1 MAQIILCAGIAWLP
15 YMRPV
20 GTYQLANVLRN
31 EGYTVQVIDNFP
43 YIAKKGYQTVID
55 LFEHFVQEDTLWI
68 GFSTTWFKK
77 MVGPGAV
84 VDPGHVYKD
93 VQSIVTNTVL
103 FSNDELS
110 LIKESVLKRSPKCK
124 FVIGGGRAVM
134 GHFNSEDLPYVSSG
148 PYIDCYIEGYADTS
162 VVKWTKYLEGKN
174 PFIQLKKNLDGSSRI
189 DDDHKASTFDYNN
202 HKFTWDDRDLVN
214 RGEALPMEIARGCI
228 FKCNF
233 CAYPLNGRKKL
244 DYLKDPAIILDQ
256 LEENYDRFGTTK
268 YWFLDDTFNDSPEK
282 LEILYNQ
289 VFSKLK
295 FKLNFNA
302 YMRLDLM
309 NAHPHTIDL
318 LHASGVGGFSLG
330 IESLNY
336 ESNKSIGKGIS
347 RDKIISTLQK
357 IKDTCTNAYVDAQF
371 IMGLPH
377 DTEASIR
384 SWVTEVLTP
393 EFPLTQAKVHPLSL
407 TSFKVVQNIW
417 TSDFEKYPEK
427 YGYTFPKSDNLA
439 HWVNNVGF
447 SLTDAR
453 RLGVEFKEQ
462 MHVGEKDAWLVYHGM
477 MNMGVPED
485 QMKYM
490 INLHRSDRVTFDV
503 GYRTRFVDNY
513 IERLK
518 QLPS

>member
-1 MAQIILCAGIAWLP
+1 MAQVILCAGISFLT

-20 GTYQLANVLRN
+20 GTYQLANILRN
-31 EGYTVQVIDNFP
+31 EGYTVQVIDSFP

-77 MVGPGAV
+77 LDGTNSDL
-84 VDPGHVYKD
+84 DPSAVYKD
-93 VQSIVTNTVL
+93 VKSIVDNTVL
-103 FSNDELS
+103 FSNEELTY
-110 LIKESVLKRSPKCK
+110 IKRAVLKKSPKCK
-124 FVIGGGRAVM
+124 FVIGGGRAIM
-134 GHFNSEDLPYVSSG
+134 GHFKPEALPFIDSG

-162 VVKWTKYLEGKN
+162 VVKWTKFLEGKN
-174 PFIQLKKNLDGSSRI
+174 PFMQIKRNPDLSYRI
-189 DDDHKASTFDYNN
+189 DDDHKAATFDYNN
-202 HKFTWDDRDLVN
+202 HKFTWDERDLVN
-214 RGEALPMEIARGCI
+214 PGEALPMEIARGCI

-256 LEENYDRFGTTK
+256 LVENYERFGTTK

-309 NAHPHTIDL
+309 NAHPHTIEL
-318 LHASGVGGFSLG
+318 LQASGVGGFSLG
-330 IESLNY
+330 IETLNH
-336 ESNKSIGKGIS
+336 EANKSIGKGIS
-347 RDKIISTLQK
+347 RDKIISTLLK
-357 IKDTCTNAYVDAQF
+357 IKDTCPDAYVDAQF

-377 DTEASIR
+377 DTDASIR
-384 SWVTEVLTP
+384 NWVTEVLDKD
-393 EFPLTQAKVHPLSL
+393 FPLTQAKILPLSL
-407 TSFKVVQNIW
+407 TSYKVVQNIW
-417 TSDFEKYPEK
+417 TSDFEQHPEK
-427 YGYTFPKSDNLA
+427 YGYTFPYAQNPGY
-439 HWVNNVGF
+439 WVNNVGF
-447 SLTDAR
+447 SLKDAHKVR
-453 RLGVEFKEQ
+453 QDLSENWY
-462 MHVGEKDAWLVYHGM
+462 VGEKDAWLVYHGM

-490 INLHRSDRVTFDV
+490 INLHRTDRRIFDT

>member
-1 MAQIILCAGIAWLP
+1 MAQIILCAGISWLP

-31 EGYTVQVIDNFP
+31 EGYTVQVIDSFP

-77 MVGPGAV
+77 MIGPGAV
-84 VDPGHVYKD
+84 INPGHVYKD
-93 VQSIVTNTVL
+93 VKSIVTNTVL

-110 LIKESVLKRSPKCK
+110 LIKEAVLKRSPKCK

-134 GHFNSEDLPYVSSG
+134 GHFNSDDLPYVSSG

-174 PFIQLKKNLDGSSRI
+174 PFIQLKKNLDGSFRV
-189 DDDHKASTFDYNN
+189 DDDHKASTFNYNN
-202 HKFTWDDRDLVN
+202 HKFTWDERDLVN
-214 RGEALPMEIARGCI
+214 HGEALPMEIARGCI

-318 LHASGVGGFSLG
+318 LQASGVGGFSLG

-347 RDKIISTLQK
+347 RDKIVSTLQK
-357 IKDTCTNAYVDAQF
+357 IKDTCPDAYVDAQF

-427 YGYTFPKSDNLA
+427 YGYTFPKSTNLA
-439 HWVNNVGF
+439 YWVNNVGF
-447 SLTDAR
+447 SLDDAHR
-453 RLGVEFKEQ
+453 IGREFKEK
-462 MHVGEKDAWLVYHGM
+462 MYVGEKDAWIVYHGM
-477 MNMGVPED
+477 RNMGVPED
-485 QMKYM
+485 QMNYM
-490 INLHRSDRVTFDV
+490 INLHRSDRVTFDT